1 MKDMIKATVL
11 TILFLVVFV
20 GFLIYG
26 SYRNKQIESGKITQV
41 YQYGGDLWF

>member
-1 MKDMIKATVL
+1 MKDATKAVIL

-26 SYRNKQIESGKITQV
+26 SYRNHQIETGKMELI
-41 YQYGGDLWF
+41 YQYGGDL

>member
-1 MKDMIKATVL
+1 MKDATETVIL

-41 YQYGGDLWF
+41 YQYGGDL